1 MSRST
6 VEESRL
12 ALGMEATTVRE
23 GYELWRPNREKPE
36 AQMTKALV
44 TLVLLISAALLLIV
58 TIGGWERL
66 QSFGVAMMTII
77 YAAIYIVFA
86 YLIARWHRGILP
98 VAAALAIILAIF
110 AAVAAPGWF
119 ARAKEGLDS
128 PALPE
133 ELLGLL
139 TLLLVPVQLVL
150 VAIALIA
157 FNQNWHVEEERP
169 VGGEP
174 PPDEYEPEGPAPT
187 APQPT

>member
-1 MSRST
+1 
-6 VEESRL
+6 
-12 ALGMEATTVRE
+12 MEATTVRE

-44 TLVLLISAALLLIV
+44 TLVLLISATLLLIV

-86 YLIARWHRGILP
+86 YLIARWQRGILP

-174 PPDEYEPEGPAPT
+174 PPDEYEPDEPPPA